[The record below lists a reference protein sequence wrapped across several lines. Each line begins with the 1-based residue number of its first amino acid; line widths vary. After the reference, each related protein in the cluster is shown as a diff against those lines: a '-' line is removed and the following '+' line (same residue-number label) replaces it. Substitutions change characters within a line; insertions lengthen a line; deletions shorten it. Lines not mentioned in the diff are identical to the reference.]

1 MHVEPSPPRSR
12 TSHPATTPTRS
23 RSRSRAMSRGAIL
36 WHHRPRPSTRTI
48 AHRLTY
54 NIHRACH
61 CQLVMPTPRPDR
73 PSPALRTRISS
84 RSPRIGSW
92 MNRWIRG
99 LWLQVIQQLK
109 KRSCLMSSSHTP
121 SVARARPSRS
131 LSNGQRLHRRSMLLE
146 PLLTGRRSSACTEGW
161 LND

>member
-1 MHVEPSPPRSR
+1 MYVEWSPLQSR

-23 RSRSRAMSRGAIL
+23 KSRSRALSRGAIL

-48 AHRLTY
+48 AHQRTY

-84 RSPRIGSW
+84 RSPRIASW
-92 MNRWIRG
+92 MNRWTRV
-99 LWLQVIQQLK
+99 LRLQVIRPLK
-109 KRSCLMSSSHTP
+109 RRSCLMSSSHTP
-121 SVARARPSRS
+121 SVARARPSQS
-131 LSNGQRLHRRSMLLE
+131 LSNGQRLLRRSMLLE
-146 PLLTGRRSSACTEGW
+146 LLLTGRRSSACTEG
-161 LND
+161 